1 MITRALR
8 QSVAPIVCAL
18 ARPVFGGLGCILAL
32 HRVVPETER
41 SVLPSNRA
49 LEITPEDLRAIL
61 RWLRD
66 DGVDIVRLDE
76 IPDRLRAPSAP
87 RFICLTFDDGY
98 RDNLTH
104 ALPILREFG
113 ARFAVNI
120 TNGFI
125 DRTASVWWYFL
136 EAVVSRGAELQ
147 FSWREKLHRY
157 STATPGEH
165 NQALD
170 AISNL
175 VRGLGLERDQLLRA
189 LAEASGIDPLESA
202 RRLCLDW
209 EELAR
214 LAADPLVTIGAH
226 TRAHH
231 SLNRLSDAEI
241 ANEVARPREELA
253 TRLGREVR
261 HFAYPFG
268 GRNAVDERE
277 FAWAQGCG
285 FSTMVTT
292 RSANLTPADAASLHR
307 LPRLTLSGNYPAVPA
322 LRMIVSGVT
331 AWRQRRADRRGG
343 RQP

>member
-1 MITRALR
+1 M
-8 QSVAPIVCAL
+8 VCAL
-18 ARPVFGGLGCILAL
+18 ARPLFGGLGCILAL
-32 HRVVPETER
+32 HRVVPEGER

-49 LEITPEDLRAIL
+49 LEISPEDLRAVL
-61 RWLRD
+61 RWLRKA
-66 DGVDIVRLDE
+66 GVAVVSLDE
-76 IPDRLRAPSAP
+76 IPDRLRTASAP

-98 RDNLTH
+98 RDNLTY
-104 ALPILREFG
+104 ALPVLREFG
-113 ARFAVNI
+113 APFSVNV

-136 EAVVSRGAELQ
+136 ETVVSCGTNVQ
-147 FSWREKLHRY
+147 FSWQDQVRRY
-157 STATPGEH
+157 STATPSER

-170 AISNL
+170 AISTL
-175 VRGLGLERDQLLRA
+175 IRGLGVERDQLIRVI
-189 LAEASGIDPLESA
+189 AEASGIDPFDSA

-214 LAADPLVTIGAH
+214 LAAEPLVTIGAH
-226 TRAHH
+226 TRSHH
-231 SLNRLSDAEI
+231 SLNRLSEAEWTD
-241 ANEVARPREELA
+241 EVARPREELA
-253 TRLGREVR
+253 SRLGREIR

-292 RSANLTPADAASLHR
+292 RPANLAPADAASLHR
-307 LPRLTLSGNYPAVPA
+307 LPRLTLSGNYPAVPS

-331 AWRQRRADRRGG
+331 AWRQRHADRRG
-343 RQP
+343 